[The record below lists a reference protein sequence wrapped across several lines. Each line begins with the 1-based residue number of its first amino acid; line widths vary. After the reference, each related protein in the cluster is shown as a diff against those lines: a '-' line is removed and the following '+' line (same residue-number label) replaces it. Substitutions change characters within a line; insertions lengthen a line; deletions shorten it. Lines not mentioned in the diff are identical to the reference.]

1 MIRRLYDRFIKLYC
15 TLTMLKALSSREQ
28 EKEGNKNGDQ
38 LCCLLEDGEKCRRLA
53 GNASFN
59 FRVQKLVKQRKLGL
73 TLDPEVSMEEVLPF
87 IFFNTDDDLYIH
99 CKV

>member
-1 MIRRLYDRFIKLYC
+1 
-15 TLTMLKALSSREQ
+15 MLKALSSREQ

-38 LCCLLEDGEKCRRLA
+38 LCCLLEDREKCRRLA

-73 TLDPEVSMEEVLPF
+73 TLDPDVS
-87 IFFNTDDDLYIH
+87 IG
-99 CKV
+99 

>member
-1 MIRRLYDRFIKLYC
+1 
-15 TLTMLKALSSREQ
+15 MLKASSSREN

-38 LCCLLEDGEKCRRLA
+38 YCCLLEDREKCRRVA

-73 TLDPEVSMEEVLPF
+73 LLDPDVSTKITEIIEC
-87 IFFNTDDDLYIH
+87 ILY
-99 CKV
+99 